1 MHCTIASRKTA
12 AVPRILYPTEEPS
25 NAHKQAVRHITRST
39 IRKFEF
45 LTEAARFAVYRVGA
59 GSELC
64 DRRTLDVRGR
74 RRSGMAGLHLEDV
87 PDAAAG

>member
-45 LTEAARFAVYRVGA
+45 LTEAARFADAQAEAIV
-59 GSELC
+59 
-64 DRRTLDVRGR
+64 RRGNDKKSRNRGR
-74 RRSGMAGLHLEDV
+74 RNLDRRWE
-87 PDAAAG
+87 